1 MGKRSD
7 FVKRARDFYPT
18 PKEAVA
24 PLIPFLPE
32 YVTFIEPCAGDGRLV
47 RHMMDLLGPDVE
59 CNGAYDIEYPTDEDG
74 DLLPLQWDVQI
85 ADALTLVE
93 ANVARADYIIT
104 NPPWSRD
111 KASGYILHRMIE
123 HFAELR
129 PTWLLFDADWMHTKQ
144 AVPYIEKY
152 LLSVVT
158 VGRVSWAQNG
168 TSGKDNV
175 AWYLF
180 EAGARDKL
188 ERPEF
193 WPRGVHP

>member
-7 FVKRARDFYPT
+7 FEKRDRDYYPT
-18 PKEAVA
+18 PMEAVA

-32 YVTFIEPCAGDGRLV
+32 YFTYIEPCAGDGRLV
-47 RHMMDLLGPDVE
+47 VHIDTLMNGDVS
-59 CNGAYDIEYPTDEDG
+59 CAGAYDIEHPEDELVYPVDIKNAL
-74 DLLPLQWDVQI
+74 DLTEQDV
-85 ADALTLVE
+85 AKAE
-93 ANVARADYIIT
+93 YIIT

-111 KASGYILHRMIE
+111 KKSGYILHRMIE
-123 HFAELR
+123 HFANLR

-144 AVPYIEKY
+144 ATPLIEDY
-152 LLSVVT
+152 LLSVVSI
-158 VGRVSWAQNG
+158 GRVSWEQNG

-180 EAGARDKL
+180 SKDARKTL

-193 WPRGVHP
+193 WPRGSTPTS